1 MEGNIVTI
9 RFLITISDLQVKQ
22 ITIQEDH
29 NIHMYLL
36 FCLVVL
42 EVKNLRMPLL
52 LLMHRNQVLEKIIK
66 NETFMHDMNHRNE
79 S

>member
-52 LLMHRNQVLEKIIK
+52 LLMHRNQVFIFRK
-66 NETFMHDMNHRNE
+66 NNKK
-79 S
+79 